1 MLRYILANLGAFCFY
16 FNSYFVGALDEKS
29 PTSRLMAECEAAEIR
44 DVAFAF
50 EQLKNSSD
58 RGKGD

>member
-1 MLRYILANLGAFCFY
+1 M
-16 FNSYFVGALDEKS
+16 SALDEKS

-50 EQLKNSSD
+50 EQLKTALIEV
-58 RGKGD
+58 KETEL

>member
-1 MLRYILANLGAFCFY
+1 M
-16 FNSYFVGALDEKS
+16 SALDEKS

-58 RGKGD
+58 RGEGD